1 MFKEAHVVVSDLGSA
16 HYRASRLAALR
27 ALETTKP
34 VSGSNTETAKK
45 NAVPTSEAK
54 YSDDEEEE
62 EEEEVT
68 PKPKTRRSLQI
79 VYFFGTVLRIIL
91 MPTSLLFLIFS
102 CTKKQCTVLD
112 TPQFYSKW
120 RDFFNS
126 IIIPLSSVIAFHLFQ
141 SILALIPL
149 GRKVTGFPFDAKK
162 ITLEYRLNGF
172 LCLIFS
178 VLGFSIP
185 AYLGFYMNWGY
196 DKFKAIGLS
205 CAIYSVLFALILHI
219 ISTVKG
225 HGVVQSKVPVL
236 GNFYNGVYINP
247 VLFGKVDIKTSFIRA
262 GLIGSALI
270 NLSILLKL
278 FLMKGYITIP
288 LASTAGMQ
296 IFFVFDLLFRE
307 EKLLSTATYTSD
319 TIGYGFIMT
328 NAFLIPI
335 GLALQN
341 IYLFIFEAKASTIP
355 HWYSAAILCIF
366 LTGYYIYLTSSNL
379 KHNFRRNPF
388 SSSLADVASIPTSQ
402 KKRLIASG
410 LWGVIRHPNYLGLLI
425 MAVAWTLPCGVYKI
439 RILCSVYFFSASY
452 QNN

>member
-1 MFKEAHVVVSDLGSA
+1 MSSNKHKKGDRIQARWSGSNTYYDAKILDVLSKTYKVQFDDGSISSVKFSDIKELPPSKESTSKRTTRSRSRSGGRAARTQSHSPSRRTPERKAKETAKVVALKVEKKTPSKAEKKKADETSTYNSIKKDETDSAVKSSLKRERIGSANEESKESFSKTITNSYMFKEANVVVSDLGSA
-16 HYRASRLAALR
+16 HYRSSRLAALR

-34 VSGSNTETAKK
+34 VSDSNTETAKR

-62 EEEEVT
+62 EEVI

-79 VYFFGTVLRIIL
+79 LYFFGTVLRIIL

-120 RDFFNS
+120 RDFFNA
-126 IIIPLSSVIAFHLFQ
+126 IIIPLSTVIAFHLFQ

-178 VLGFSIP
+178 IFGLLIP
-185 AYLGFYMNWGY
+185 AYLGVYMNWGY
-196 DKFKAIGLS
+196 DKFRAIGLS

-225 HGVVQSKVPVL
+225 DGDVQSKVPVL

-262 GLIGSALI
+262 GLIGSVLI

-278 FLMKGYITIP
+278 FLMKGYI
-288 LASTAGMQ
+288 
-296 IFFVFDLLFRE
+296 
-307 EKLLSTATYTSD
+307 
-319 TIGYGFIMT
+319 
-328 NAFLIPI
+328 
-335 GLALQN
+335 
-341 IYLFIFEAKASTIP
+341 
-355 HWYSAAILCIF
+355 
-366 LTGYYIYLTSSNL
+366 
-379 KHNFRRNPF
+379 
-388 SSSLADVASIPTSQ
+388 
-402 KKRLIASG
+402 
-410 LWGVIRHPNYLGLLI
+410 
-425 MAVAWTLPCGVYKI
+425 
-439 RILCSVYFFSASY
+439 
-452 QNN
+452 